1 MERWEIKI
9 RQSTQIQKNEWKA
22 VKRSAKRGIIFMKK
36 IPHLALSLV
45 VSAFIFAGSVQAQSP
60 AAAAE
65 NEKAYDLLSN
75 ADYAGAATAYEEII
89 KGYPTDILIQS
100 CRIQLAQCQLY
111 TGQYDKALTNLDDTS
126 KGMEL
131 TPDLVMLVDGLRPQI
146 YTAKAAV
153 LPAGDAGRKAA
164 YEKAIS
170 SYSDFITKYPPAK
183 FPETESAIYGRAM
196 CNFQIEDYGKAAE
209 DLELNIKNYPSSPS
223 IPSTNNLLAITF
235 AVQANQ
241 ILTSEGGD
249 KAKGLEVAKRAE
261 DILLK
266 IISDKKDLVLM
277 NDANYQ
283 LGEIVFMRGAFSP
296 EEERQAI
303 YNKAAEFYLAI
314 LPKEDVEEMQKE
326 KIKLIGP
333 QRIEALRAKNM
344 VLKKKLEKDLE
355 REAKRLS
362 EIAAKPDQTAT
373 AFLKVGEIFFNS
385 GKHNESR
392 VIISHIAPFL
402 TSEDEKMRALYYKTM
417 GYAVQGVEAPAVKG
431 YEEFVASYK
440 GKPIAENLPFLIG
453 NLYLSQGKNEESIR
467 FFDESIQQYPKGRL
481 SGLSVA
487 QKAQAQVAL
496 KKYDEALKTFQDTLA
511 QNPTPDIGLIAQYGI
526 ANIYRDTARWDEA
539 LAAFK
544 ATKEKYGDT
553 PQGIESGYWV
563 AACMQQKGDNA
574 GAAPVFEAF
583 IKDNADHALLPLATY
598 ALGNAQ
604 IANGQKDAGVATLAQ
619 VVEKFP
625 DSSPAP
631 YTYFSRAQVFA
642 AAQKPDEVMK
652 LMREFIEKYPKDDKI
667 FFAYSSIAQN
677 SIAGGK
683 PDEAMAAYS
692 ELVEKYPENPNAS
705 GSLVKIADL
714 QRAQADRLATNYSSL
729 KPEDREK
736 WKTAIDASIAS
747 LEKLIANYPQS
758 ADIVA
763 GLQSLLTSQRAL
775 LRSSLKTDAD
785 VETYFQEVAGK
796 TSDPAAKS
804 KILFAL
810 AGFISEKDKPRALT
824 KMNEAYNASV
834 VYSPKDLDIYGLALA
849 ESGKV
854 DEAQAVFEKLAA
866 DYPIP
871 EGVKPSAAPTIV
883 QEAQATALFGKGR
896 VAQERKQT
904 IEAGKLFEQLKTDY
918 SWSPK
923 VLEANYGIAQSL
935 RAENKADDAIK
946 LLGTIIRAQNATA
959 ELRANS
965 FLLYGYIMKD
975 KSDKESDPKKKE
987 ESRASAVDFF
997 MKIPQFY
1004 SGVPAAAVP
1013 GLFEGA
1019 QLMEQQAAASAD
1031 PKFKAQ
1037 QLGRAKASYDQIV
1050 KDFPNDKLAPQ
1061 AKARAQALAGS

>member
-1 MERWEIKI
+1 MP
-9 RQSTQIQKNEWKA
+9 TL
-22 VKRSAKRGIIFMKK
+22 FMKT

-45 VSAFIFAGSVQAQSP
+45 VSAFIFVGSVQAQSP

-75 ADYAGAATAYEEII
+75 ADYAGAATAYDEII

-100 CRIQLAQCQLY
+100 CRIQIAMCQLY
-111 TGQYDKALTNLDDTS
+111 TGEYDKALTNLDDTS

-131 TPDLVMLVDGLRPQI
+131 TPDLVMLVDSLRPQI

-170 SYSDFITKYPPAK
+170 SYSDFITKYPPSPK
-183 FPETESAIYGRAM
+183 CPETESAIYGRAM
-196 CNFQIEDYGKAAE
+196 CNFQIEEYGKSAE
-209 DLELNIKNYPSSPS
+209 DLELNIKNYPTSPS

-235 AVQANQ
+235 ATQAAQ

-261 DILLK
+261 EILLK
-266 IISDKKDLVLM
+266 IISDKKDLVLI

-303 YNKAAEFYLAI
+303 YNQAAEFYLAI

-333 QRIEALRAKNM
+333 QRVEALRAKNM
-344 VLKKKLEKDLE
+344 VLKKKLERDLE
-355 REAKRLS
+355 REGKRLA
-362 EIAAKPDQTAT
+362 EISAKPDQTAN

-392 VIISHIAPFL
+392 VMISHIAPFL
-402 TSEDEKMRALYYKTM
+402 TTEDEKMRALYYKTM
-417 GYAVQGVEAPAVKG
+417 GYAVQGVEAPAVKC

-453 NLYLSQGKNEESIR
+453 NLYLTVGKNEESIR
-467 FFDESIQQYPKGRL
+467 YFDESIEQYPKGRL

-496 KKYDEALKTFQDTLA
+496 KKYDEALKTFSDTIA
-511 QNPTPDIGLIAQYGI
+511 TNPTPDIGLIAQYGI
-526 ANIYRDTARWDEA
+526 ACIYRDTARWEEA

-544 ATKEKYGDT
+544 LTKEKYGDT

-574 GAAPVFEAF
+574 GAAPLFEEF
-583 IKDNADHALLPLATY
+583 IKANPDHVLLPLSTF

-604 IANGQKDAGVATLAQ
+604 VAIGQKDVGVATLAK

-631 YTYFSRAQVFA
+631 FTYFSRAQVFSTDK
-642 AAQKPDEVMK
+642 KPDEVTK
-652 LMREFIEKYPKDDKI
+652 LMREFIEKYPKDDKV
-667 FFAYSSIAQN
+667 FYAFNSIAQN
-677 SIAGGK
+677 AIVAGK
-683 PDEAMAAYS
+683 SDEALAAYS
-692 ELVEKYPENPNAS
+692 ELVEKYPDNPNS
-705 GSLVKIADL
+705 PGSLVKIAEL

-736 WKTAIDASIAS
+736 WKASIDASVAS

-763 GLQSLLTSQRAL
+763 GLQSLLTCQRTL
-775 LRSSLKTDAD
+775 IRSSLKSDAD
-785 VETYFQEVAGK
+785 VETYFQEVAEK
-796 TSDPAAKS
+796 TSDPGAKS
-804 KILFAL
+804 KILFTL
-810 AGFISEKDKPRALT
+810 AAFISEKDKTRALA
-824 KMNEAYNASV
+824 KMNEAYNATV
-834 VYSPKDLDIYGLALA
+834 VYSPKDLDIFGLALIDT
-849 ESGKV
+849 GKV
-854 DEAQAVFEKLAA
+854 DEAQAVFEKLTT

-871 EGVKPSAAPTIV
+871 EGVKPTAAPTAV
-883 QEAQATALFGKGR
+883 QEAQATALFGMGR

-904 IEAGKLFEQLKTDY
+904 AESGKLFEQLKVLY
-918 SWSPK
+918 PWSPK

-935 RAENKADDAIK
+935 RVADKADDAIK

-987 ESRASAVDFF
+987 EARASAVDFF

-1013 GLFEGA
+1013 GLWEGA
-1019 QLMEQQAAASAD
+1019 QLMEQQAADSAD
-1031 PKFKAQ
+1031 PSFKAQ
-1037 QLGRAKASYDQIV
+1037 QLGRAKASYDTIV
-1050 KDFPNDKLAPQ
+1050 KDFPNDTIAPK
-1061 AKARAQALAGS
+1061 AKARAQALSGS